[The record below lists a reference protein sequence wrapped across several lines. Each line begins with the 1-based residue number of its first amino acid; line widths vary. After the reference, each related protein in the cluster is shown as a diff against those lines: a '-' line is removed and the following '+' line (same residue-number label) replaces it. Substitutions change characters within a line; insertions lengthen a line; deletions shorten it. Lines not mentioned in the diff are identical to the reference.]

1 MHKCKS
7 VLKWYIQLIQWSHA
21 ENSALYVLLWSTRDQ
36 LSLSLSLSAGVGQ
49 ILEYIAALSFFC
61 QEHWSDILTLRMTS
75 CFLKGISTYISISD
89 SADRSWT
96 QEWPLVTSRREMK
109 NKMQWYWLFFTCW
122 VFLNQ
127 RSIALSSWLINNTL
141 TENAQ
146 TKLMGKGLTLRNG
159 LTHSTHTQTHRIQKS
174 PDI

>member
-1 MHKCKS
+1 MLRTVHEPVCTS
-7 VLKWYIQLIQWSHA
+7 LKH
-21 ENSALYVLLWSTRDQ
+21 TRTA
-36 LSLSLSLSAGVGQ
+36 LSLSAGVGQ

-75 CFLKGISTYISISD
+75 CFLKGISTYISIPD

-96 QEWPLVTSRREMK
+96 QEWPQEETSERWK
-109 NKMQWYWLFFTCW
+109 IKMQWYWLFFTCW
-122 VFLNQ
+122 V
-127 RSIALSSWLINNTL
+127 ALSSWLINNTL

-146 TKLMGKGLTLRNG
+146 TKLMEKGITLRNG